1 MPELKQVD
9 LKQTRDEVADKV
21 GRAAKDI
28 GADVADR
35 VGRAAKELGTGAG
48 KAARELT
55 STAEESIRKQLPRR
69 RGISPW
75 AIISGAVAGALTV
88 YFLDPEQG
96 RARRAMFK
104 DWSMARLRRGW
115 REVNKLG
122 RYSTSTAAAMPQK
135 MVSLRSNSRPAADD
149 VTLKDRVESE
159 VARDPEFPKG
169 KINFE
174 VESGVVTIRGAV
186 DNAFQI
192 ASVERAVY
200 KVPGVVGVENLLHV
214 EGTPAPNKARVRESA
229 S

>member
-28 GADVADR
+28 GSDVADR

-55 STAEESIRKQLPRR
+55 STAEQSIRKQLPKRR
-69 RGISPW
+69 VMSPW

-88 YFLDPEQG
+88 YFFDPERG
-96 RARRAMFK
+96 RTRRAVFK

-115 REVNKLG
+115 RELNKLG
-122 RYSTSTAAAMPQK
+122 RYSSTTASALPQK
-135 MVSLRSNSRPAADD
+135 MVSLSSSERPAADD

-159 VARDPEFPKG
+159 VFRDPEFPKG
-169 KINFE
+169 KINFD
-174 VESGVVTIRGAV
+174 VKSGVVTIRGAV
-186 DNAFQI
+186 DNAFEI
-192 ASVERAVY
+192 ASIEKAVY

-214 EGTPAPNKARVRESA
+214 AGTAAPNKARARESA
-229 S
+229 G